1 MHQNILFHE
10 IRPVFLGLEPSLN
23 RLSVYNSI
31 FNNILIF
38 CNSTKWWS
46 VWLWN
51 LNMFENWW
59 KKTIKYY
66 HLLIA
71 AHLVTFAIYSFVVTM
86 IIKSSIWF
94 SRYRCISTF
103 TVVAKRCDTHIYFI
117 SQLTRVSSCH
127 LIMSSLYHV
136 TLNLNTFSAN

>member
-46 VWLWN
+46 VCLWN
-51 LNMFENWW
+51 LNMFENWR
-59 KKTIKYY
+59 KKNYKI
-66 HLLIA
+66 LP
-71 AHLVTFAIYSFVVTM
+71 LVNCCAFRYICYLSFVVTI

-103 TVVAKRCDTHIYFI
+103 TIVAKRCDTHIYFI

-127 LIMSSLYHV
+127 LMSSLYHV

>member
-46 VWLWN
+46 VCLWN
-51 LNMFENWW
+51 LNMFENWQ
-59 KKTIKYY
+59 KKLKKYY

-71 AHLVTFAIYSFVVTM
+71 AHLITFAIYPFVVTI

-127 LIMSSLYHV
+127 LMSSLYHV

>member
-46 VWLWN
+46 VCLWN

-59 KKTIKYY
+59 KKPIKYY

-71 AHLVTFAIYSFVVTM
+71 AHLVTFAIYPFVVTI

-117 SQLTRVSSCH
+117 SQLTSRVSSCQ
-127 LIMSSLYHV
+127 LMSSLYHV